1 MFKTYAFEQSENSP
15 QDYYWFQY
23 AFTNEELNRL
33 YALLE
38 PIPYQDAT
46 TIGSQDQANAK
57 VRSSRIKWI
66 PQNDNWQW
74 LYEKLFGMIE
84 EANETLWKFDLFGT
98 NESIQYTE
106 YLAEND
112 GHYDWHQDIGP
123 GGPSLRKISLVVQL
137 TDPSEYEGG
146 DLQIWA
152 GGQNIWTVNRGK
164 GNVAIFPSYM
174 MHRVSPMTSGT
185 RRSLVLWAGG
195 EHYK

>member
-1 MFKTYAFEQSENSP
+1 MFTSYAFNQAENSP
-15 QDYYWFQY
+15 QDYYWFQNT
-23 AFTNEELNRL
+23 FSNEELTKL

-38 PIPYQDAT
+38 SIPYQDAT
-46 TIGSQDQANAK
+46 TIGSQDQANNK

-66 PQNDNWQW
+66 PQNDNWLW
-74 LYEKLFGMIE
+74 LYEKLFGMIQ
-84 EANETLWKFDLFGT
+84 EANDTLWKFDLFGT

-106 YLAEND
+106 YLAENN

-137 TDPSEYEGG
+137 TDPSEYENG
-146 DLQIWA
+146 DLQVWA
-152 GGQNIWTVNRGK
+152 GGENIWTIPRGQ

-174 MHRVSPMTSGT
+174 MHRVSPMTSGV